1 MTSKILGK
9 LLENHCFKYI
19 NSLFLQLDLL
29 NGTYKNSAF
38 LFKKKKT
45 LVLIVQ
51 YSNKVI
57 KK

>member
-38 LFKKKKT
+38 LFKKKKNFGINSA
-45 LVLIVQ
+45 VLQ
-51 YSNKVI
+51 
-57 KK
+57 